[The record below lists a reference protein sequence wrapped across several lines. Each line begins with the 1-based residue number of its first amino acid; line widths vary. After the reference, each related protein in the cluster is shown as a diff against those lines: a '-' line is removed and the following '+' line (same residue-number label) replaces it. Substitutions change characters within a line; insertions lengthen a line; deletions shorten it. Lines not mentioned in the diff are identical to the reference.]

1 MFNVIKSLVA
11 PEFPER
17 KGSYGWWWASWKG
30 AGLEAG
36 QAQEVYYLWF
46 LDSHSSQGGVHGE
59 LMEMTVGEEAEDLQ
73 EHSWT
78 FKTHSYEAPIEESLH
93 I

>member
-1 MFNVIKSLVA
+1 MMSQLEGSWSGSWAGTGSVLPLVSRHA
-11 PEFPER
+11 FIQ
-17 KGSYGWWWASWKG
+17 G
-30 AGLEAG
+30 AL
-36 QAQEVYYLWF
+36 
-46 LDSHSSQGGVHGE
+46 HGE